1 MYFKKDQFYFTG
13 TRFKNFRNK
22 FQKNWEERERERERE
37 GGRECTRTIR
47 I

>member
-22 FQKNWEERERERERE
+22 FQKNWEERERKKLGRERER
-37 GGRECTRTIR
+37 IR
-47 I
+47 YFF